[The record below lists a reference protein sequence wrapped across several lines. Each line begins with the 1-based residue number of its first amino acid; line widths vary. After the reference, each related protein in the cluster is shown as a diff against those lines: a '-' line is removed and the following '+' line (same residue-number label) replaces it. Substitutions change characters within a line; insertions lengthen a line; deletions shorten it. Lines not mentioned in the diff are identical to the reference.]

1 VVKNKEKRKNSTMN
15 FGAFSEMAF
24 LKLTTT
30 TTVTMPFSNFTVKYS
45 TEPQLC
51 TELEKLK
58 QLRRTQTGSARQKQW
73 SEGDF
78 DSHMACQTEAME

>member
-1 VVKNKEKRKNSTMN
+1 MVVYDCNPRIPEAEARRQ
-15 FGAFSEMAF
+15 GH
-24 LKLTTT
+24 LCY
-30 TTVTMPFSNFTVKYS
+30 TVK
-45 TEPQLC
+45 PHLK
-51 TELEKLK
+51 KLK